1 MSPDDT
7 WFLLSPFSTDSNPS
21 LSLSL
26 SVSIYFLHNSLS
38 YTLFSLHSLS
48 TFSLGRSHPLQVT
61 CRIMWNFSLS
71 LSLSV
76 LFFFSSFFLF
86 FHSVTLC
93 RIHSLILSFQRHTRH
108 PFHKIIPFH
117 LSPSFICNNNFSI
130 LSSIHL
136 LVQKEYQEDE
146 LYPWMTLSCF
156 IQSCI
161 KYIWKQIKNQSLS
174 VTSYWMRESI
184 HIFFS
189 SFSCLFFLTSGFSMQ
204 RTLAIQGHRDRNL
217 SLLNNWQD

>member
-1 MSPDDT
+1 
-7 WFLLSPFSTDSNPS
+7 
-21 LSLSL
+21 
-26 SVSIYFLHNSLS
+26 
-38 YTLFSLHSLS
+38 
-48 TFSLGRSHPLQVT
+48 
-61 CRIMWNFSLS
+61 MWNFSPS
-71 LSLSV
+71 L
-76 LFFFSSFFLF
+76 FSSFFIPL
-86 FHSVTLC
+86 HC
-93 RIHSLILSFQRHTRH
+93 RIHSLILSFRRHTRH

-161 KYIWKQIKNQSLS
+161 SCSIQSSIKYIWKQIKNQSLS
-174 VTSYWMRESI
+174 VTSYWMREIDTYISL
-184 HIFFS
+184 F
-189 SFSCLFFLTSGFSMQ
+189 CLFFLTSGFSMQ